1 MKRINGS
8 FLCFL
13 LFIWFL
19 IVRDTF
25 VTFLFNRWLSCRTRL
40 FFVYFFRFH
49 FNGSFFAVRLSV
61 CISKY
66 QFTLCDR
73 KKFLLTNIRLTTRT
87 KQKVISVSPCE
98 TFFLSISTYIHT
110 LLSPPVIVIVV
121 IFNWY
126 ILPWVFYTLNH
137 SQYELTCSVTLYYTY
152 FPVCSDQM
160 EYLFF
165 CCCVAYSNAQLTA
178 SISLLIVYEKKIKYF
193 CFVWLLMT
201 PNKTV
206 SIFHFAS
213 RLMNFCF
220 FSKIIKFSLH
230 SLVYCYSNRKKFPV
244 FSLLF
249 VIHSAGWMEPRCA
262 IRTYMSTMQ
271 Q

>member
-1 MKRINGS
+1 MVHSLRSVWVCVYIKISIYALRPKK
-8 FLCFL
+8 
-13 LFIWFL
+13 
-19 IVRDTF
+19 
-25 VTFLFNRWLSCRTRL
+25 
-40 FFVYFFRFH
+40 FFVNVH
-49 FNGSFFAVRLSV
+49 SLDNSH
-61 CISKY
+61 
-66 QFTLCDR
+66 
-73 KKFLLTNIRLTTRT
+73 RT
-87 KQKVISVSPCE
+87 KSYLCLSLRN
-98 TFFLSISTYIHT
+98 FFLSISTYIHT

-193 CFVWLLMT
+193 CFVLQSSDESLLMT

-206 SIFHFAS
+206 SVFHFAS

-220 FSKIIKFSLH
+220 F
-230 SLVYCYSNRKKFPV
+230 RK
-244 FSLLF
+244 
-249 VIHSAGWMEPRCA
+249 
-262 IRTYMSTMQ
+262 
-271 Q
+271 